1 MPFNSIFCRYLDRD
15 QNIFLLT
22 SLSINL
28 HFRRNWNSRTQQLM
42 TAKSGRAMIKNDSRH
57 ERILA
62 TMAGGGR
69 VKIEVEKPCEF
80 ISSTNEVIAA
90 HLGALLKPIIITTN
104 D

>member
-1 MPFNSIFCRYLDRD
+1 
-15 QNIFLLT
+15 
-22 SLSINL
+22 
-28 HFRRNWNSRTQQLM
+28 
-42 TAKSGRAMIKNDSRH
+42 MIKNDSRH

-90 HLGALLKPIIITTN
+90 HLGALLKPIIIKQN